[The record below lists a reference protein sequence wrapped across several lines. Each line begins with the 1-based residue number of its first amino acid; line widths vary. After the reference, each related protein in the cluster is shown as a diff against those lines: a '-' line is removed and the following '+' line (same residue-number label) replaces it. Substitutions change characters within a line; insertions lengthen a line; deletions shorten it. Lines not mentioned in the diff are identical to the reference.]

1 MNMDGGKC
9 DTVDSGMLY
18 ASSWDMSINGSMWSS
33 GCGLRG
39 PGGDG
44 LMVRLDD
51 ISGLFQP

>member
-18 ASSWDMSINGSMWSS
+18 ASSWDMSINGSMWPS

-39 PGGDG
+39 AGGDG

-51 ISGLFQP
+51 LSGVFQP